1 MFLSQ
6 GLTPELTYWPPW
18 EGRQKHTQR
27 TYWLQVT
34 GMEDAS
40 DQCLGERQEKF
51 IQKSLKDIVFQD
63 QQPPPKPS
71 DLFSGQNW
79 DFRVPL

>member
-1 MFLSQ
+1 M
-6 GLTPELTYWPPW
+6 
-18 EGRQKHTQR
+18 

-51 IQKSLKDIVFQD
+51 IQKSLKDVVFQD
-63 QQPPPKPS
+63 QQPPPNPS

-79 DFRVPL
+79 GLE